1 MYYSK
6 MERLNIV
13 LDIVNKLKNF
23 ETTQKTIINL
33 YDENMCSFIS
43 NLKII
48 FDSYVK
54 QDETK
59 LTDYKGEL
67 LFEEIN
73 KNIIYY
79 LPVKKKDKP
88 LFVIKGKENKH

>member
-1 MYYSK
+1 
-6 MERLNIV
+6 MERLQIV

-33 YDENMCSFIS
+33 YDENMCSFIGP
-43 NLKII
+43 LKIV

-73 KNIIYY
+73 KNIIYH

-88 LFVIKGKENKH
+88 LFVIKGKKNKN